1 MCYSFESRVHVV
13 VTNHQPAVTRH
24 FLFNTEKLMFNKILV
39 VCVGNICRSPSGEYL
54 LKKLLPN
61 KDIASAGVGA
71 LVGKPADCMATE
83 VAQKNG
89 VSLEGHVAQQLTS
102 LLCSEYDLILV
113 MEKGHIEA
121 VTKIAPEARGKTM
134 LFAQWIGQHDIPDP
148 YRQSRE
154 AFDHAYSLI
163 DEAASAWAKKL

>member
-1 MCYSFESRVHVV
+1 
-13 VTNHQPAVTRH
+13 
-24 FLFNTEKLMFNKILV
+24 MFNKILV

-54 LKKLLPN
+54 FKKLLPN
-61 KDIASAGVGA
+61 KEIASAGIGA
-71 LVGKPADCMATE
+71 LVGKPADSMATE
-83 VAQKNG
+83 VAKEKG
-89 VSLEGHVAQQLTS
+89 VSLEGHIAQQLNS
-102 LLCSEYDLILV
+102 QLCSEYDLILV

-134 LFAQWIGQHDIPDP
+134 LFGQWIGQKDIPDP

-163 DEAASAWAKKL
+163 EEAGKAWAKKL